1 MYISSCSQLNS
12 VGAVGIATFQLCESI
27 AQARDIQSIDGECS
41 HATLHAPRTADQP
54 FTGAPRCIIQGSVDD
69 LN

>member
-27 AQARDIQSIDGECS
+27 AQARDIQSVDGECS
-41 HATLHAPRTADQP
+41 YATLRASRAADQP
-54 FTGAPRCIIQGSVDD
+54 FTRAPSCIIQGSIDD
-69 LN
+69 LH